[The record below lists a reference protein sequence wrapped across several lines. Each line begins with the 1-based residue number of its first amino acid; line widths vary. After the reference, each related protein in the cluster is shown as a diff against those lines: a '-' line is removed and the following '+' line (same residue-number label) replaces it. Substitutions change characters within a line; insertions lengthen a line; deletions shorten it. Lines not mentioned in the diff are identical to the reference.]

1 MLTFTKVWRKN
12 WLSPILHSGTIILL
26 GVPVMCILA
35 MCRLALSQEV
45 SIALLQPGE
54 MQPAA
59 SEPAASQPTA
69 ITPAPMVTTVQPATL
84 PEAHNHRF
92 WDRENSFLFA
102 TSAAFNTADFI
113 VTRDNLRGGGK
124 ELNPVTRIF
133 SGSTPTLA
141 VNFAGETAGVVAL
154 SYFFHK
160 TGHHRLER
168 FVSVVN
174 IGSSAGAVTFD
185 LTRR

>member
-1 MLTFTKVWRKN
+1 MLTFTKVWGKD
-12 WLSPILHSGTIILL
+12 WLSAILHPGTVILL
-26 GVPVMCILA
+26 GVLALCVLA
-35 MCRLALSQEV
+35 MCRPALSQEAT
-45 SIALLQPGE
+45 IALLQPGE

-59 SEPAASQPTA
+59 PVAM
-69 ITPAPMVTTVQPATL
+69 TPAPVVTTVQPATL

-113 VTRDNLRGGGK
+113 VTRDNLRGGGR
-124 ELNPVTRIF
+124 ELNPVTRVF
-133 SGSTPTLA
+133 SGSTPALA

-160 TGHHRLER
+160 TGHHKLER

-174 IGSSAGAVTFD
+174 IASSAGAVSFD
-185 LTRR
+185 LARR

>member
-1 MLTFTKVWRKN
+1 MLTFTKVLPKGWLGN
-12 WLSPILHSGTIILL
+12 GWLSAILHPTVILL
-26 GVPVMCILA
+26 GVLA
-35 MCRLALSQEV
+35 FSPQALSQEV

-54 MQPAA
+54 FKPVT
-59 SEPAASQPTA
+59 SQPVTMAPATA
-69 ITPAPMVTTVQPATL
+69 LTAVRPATL
-84 PEAHNHRF
+84 PETHNHRF

-124 ELNPVTRIF
+124 ELNPVTRVF
-133 SGSTPTLA
+133 SGSTPALA

-160 TGHHRLER
+160 TGHHQLER
-168 FVSVVN
+168 LVSVVN
-174 IGSSAGAVTFD
+174 IGSSAGAVSFD
-185 LTRR
+185 MARR